1 MLSIPFVF
9 SQQGDHV
16 DGGEYLKRQEYNLGM
31 GGACNLDS
39 KSDIEKQFFGFL
51 NSPVEFYF
59 NASFEVV
66 TESQSPRGFRI
77 MKDTLDQKT
86 YIIEVIRII
95 DIDEEDHI
103 KRSSFTIS
111 DQFALLMHQ
120 KMVSIIQNFRGSGK
134 PPLIMHGYRVTFRN
148 VVKDEVSSL
157 KIHEPQGRA
166 LKLTELCRQIIYDAC
181 NTKLNEQRYIKILNE
196 L

>member
-51 NSPVEFYF
+51 NSPVEFF
-59 NASFEVV
+59 FAASVDV
-66 TESQSPRGFRI
+66 ATESPRGFRI

-95 DIDEEDHI
+95 DKEKNI
-103 KRSSFTIS
+103 KRNSFTIS

-148 VVKDEVSSL
+148 VVKDEVWSL